1 MNKYLN
7 LFTYLNWIKRL
18 IKVNSKKYKYSKS
31 YMKNSSKNINSSD
44 ELIEFHF
51 KTYSDKNH
59 INFEMFKLL
68 LKYFSEKSLNILE
81 TGSVAHGSSSTILFI
96 YYINIFGGSLNTV
109 DTNPDIKNKY
119 KHLINKNTQFHTNDS
134 LKFIENLTSEEIN
147 KIDLIYL
154 DSFDLDLFDPK
165 PSQEHGLNEFLL
177 LNNII
182 KKGTLIAIDDT
193 PKDVRLF
200 GEKFKNIHKFI
211 PGKGRLVLDYIDK
224 YGGYEIIYHHYAVIL
239 KKI

>member
-18 IKVNSKKYKYSKS
+18 IKVNSKKYKNSNS
-31 YMKNSSKNINSSD
+31 FIKNSSQNINSLD
-44 ELIEFHF
+44 KLIDFHF

-96 YYINIFGGSLNTV
+96 YYIKIFGGSLNTV
-109 DTNPDIKNKY
+109 DINPDIRNKY
-119 KHLINKNTQFHTNDS
+119 KHLITKDIQFHTNDS
-134 LKFIENLTSEEIN
+134 LKFIESLTSEEIK

-154 DSFDLDLFDPK
+154 DSFDLDVLDPE

-177 LNNII
+177 LNNNI
-182 KKGTLIAIDDT
+182 KKGALIAIDDT
-193 PKDVRLF
+193 PKDVNLF
-200 GEKFKNIHKFI
+200 GDKFENIHNFI
-211 PGKGRLVLDYIDK
+211 PGKGRLVLNYIDK
-224 YGGYEIIYHHYAVIL
+224 HGGYEIIYHHYAVIL